1 MERALGRAED
11 AHAGPALRAATLIRG
26 DGIGPEISSATLKVL
41 DAVGAGFEWD
51 EQTAGVGALESVG
64 TPLPDA
70 TVESFRK
77 TRLALKG
84 PLTTPVGTGF
94 RSVNVALRKEF
105 NLYANVRPGKT
116 IVPGG
121 RYEDVDIVL
130 IRENTEG
137 LYVGFEAVIPVGGDP
152 RSVAQSVAVVTRVGC
167 ERVARFAFEYALAN
181 GRERVTIC
189 HKANILKAVS
199 GLFLD
204 VCREVAREYEGR
216 VEADDIII
224 DACAMRLVLD
234 PGDFDVIVTTNMFG
248 DILSDEIAGLVG
260 GLGMAPGA
268 NIGADA
274 ALFEAVHGSAPDI
287 AGKGIANPAAMILA
301 ACLMLDHTGDRN
313 KADKVR
319 EALRLT
325 ICEDQVRTADLSG
338 SASTDEFADA
348 VCRRL
353 G

>member
-1 MERALGRAED
+1 MGRAED
-11 AHAGPALRAATLIRG
+11 ARAGPALRAATLIRG
-26 DGIGPEISSATLKVL
+26 DGIGPEISSATLRVL

-94 RSVNVALRKEF
+94 RSVNVALRKAF
-105 NLYANVRPGKT
+105 DLYANVRPAKT

-152 RSVAQSVAVVTRVGC
+152 RSVAQSIAVVTREGC

-204 VCREVAREYEGR
+204 VCREVAREYER
-216 VEADDIII
+216 RLEADDIII
-224 DACAMRLVLD
+224 DACAMRLVLE

>member
-1 MERALGRAED
+1 MGRAED

-105 NLYANVRPGKT
+105 NLYANVRPAKT

-325 ICEDQVRTADLSG
+325 ICEDQVRTADLRG